1 MKKSVVAKLAF
12 GLLALSYVGAG
23 AYSYDA
29 MGRRLNNAQNVNAP
43 KIWRVQPEQVKT
55 TAAEQF
61 TQTGLYK
68 APDANTLPIGQDISF
83 VPQRVKRLNMT
94 PMPARKDTRML
105 VTGWGRY
112 ALARGWDRSHVN
124 EAHMTEEEAA
134 RCWLVAVFEV
144 NRFFAQ
150 QQGLVNPNANP
161 ENPDVLHYLTQD
173 EIKYHVFHVDGQ
185 SPVLDFPFWADG
197 SSGHDGTRME
207 KAMKFALGLG
217 DGDVVAYFGNLYDG
231 YAASHNIRNDIVN
244 SIDEGKPAII
254 FEDAHVMV
262 IDAYAVTTRG
272 VRWVRLLNPTNDGSF
287 QWRTL
292 NSVDIVGYVWYN
304 KNNISV
310 RYSNNEVR
318 RDSDGDGIVD
328 FDEKYR
334 FKTKALIKNVD
345 DDSDKDGV
353 KDKQEILNRTL
364 LEMPEF
370 VPFDAS
376 QNHGVPA
383 IDNGLIMGVKKEVWA
398 DVNNNQFNAERDAS
412 EIADG
417 TSAGL
422 LNGGHRPLYV
432 ENGVPGDFDIY
443 AVNALTLEN
452 NCSCLNK
459 TKKEEIQKCTYATES
474 KLSSY
479 AARIYQE
486 NLITYLY
493 SKGSV
498 LVGGNARVTNLNLFS
513 STSTT
518 PSYSLNDNGSVGVV
532 ARMSADLW
540 PWEVNRT
547 WNSYTTGSTDKVV
560 HANETY
566 TLTPN
571 SNIKSLQVEPNGKLN
586 IQPGVIKLQSLVLA
600 EGSTVLFV
608 RSSQKTT
615 IHVKGNFVWKPTLRV
630 ANSSEYKN
638 LAKNFKVVYE
648 GSNTSSTGLK
658 IASNWAGVLFA
669 PKATLTLGSS
679 GKKIYGRFVGSTVTV
694 KAGAIIES
702 YHGQEW

>member
-29 MGRRLNNAQNVNAP
+29 MGRRLNNVQNVNAP

-83 VPQRVKRLNMT
+83 VSQSVKRLNMT

-124 EAHMTEEEAA
+124 DAYMTEEEAA
-134 RCWLVAVFEV
+134 RCWLVAVSEV
-144 NRFFAQ
+144 NQFFAKK
-150 QQGLVNPNANP
+150 QGLVNPNANP
-161 ENPDVLHYLTQD
+161 DNPDVLHYLTQD

-185 SPVLDFPFWADG
+185 SPAKDFPLWAEG
-197 SSGHDGTRME
+197 SSGIGGARTE

-217 DGDVVAYFGNLYDG
+217 DGDVVAYFADLYDE
-231 YAASHNIRNDIVN
+231 YATNHNVRNEIVN

-304 KNNISV
+304 KDNISV

-328 FDEKYR
+328 FDERYR
-334 FKTKALIKNVD
+334 FFTNVYHD
-345 DDSDKDGV
+345 NTDGDGV

-370 VPFDAS
+370 VPFDAT

-383 IDNGLIMGVKKEVWA
+383 IDNSLIMGVKKEIWA
-398 DVNNNQFNAERDAS
+398 DVNNNHLNAENDAS

-443 AVNALTLEN
+443 AINDLTMEENA
-452 NCSCLNK
+452 SCVYWYNGSNVD
-459 TKKEEIQKCTYATES
+459 CTYGTES
-474 KLSSY
+474 KHASY
-479 AARIYQE
+479 AARI
-486 NLITYLY
+486 NHPVGDLY
-493 SKGSV
+493 TKGGV
-498 LVGGNARVTNLNLFS
+498 LVGGNAHISRLHLFS
-513 STSTT
+513 SSQLT
-518 PSYSLNDNGSVGVV
+518 PSYQVTGNGSVGVT
-532 ARMSADLW
+532 ARMSEDLW

-547 WNSYTTGSTDKVV
+547 WDSYTTGAVDKTVG
-560 HANETY
+560 ANQTY

-571 SNIKSLQVEPNGKLN
+571 SNIRYLQVDPQGKL
-586 IQPGVIKLQSLVLA
+586 IIKPGVIKVQSLLLA
-600 EGSTVLFV
+600 AGSVVTFANPG
-608 RSSQKTT
+608 QKTEL
-615 IHVKGNFVWKPTLRV
+615 HVKSTFVWKPTLNHTKTADLEKLTR
-630 ANSSEYKN
+630 
-638 LAKNFKVVYE
+638 NFKVVYR
-648 GSNTSSTGLK
+648 GSNTSGLT
-658 IASNWAGVLFA
+658 IASDWAGVMFA
-669 PKATLTLGSS
+669 PKAVLKLGSA
-679 GKKIYGRFVGSTVTV
+679 GKTIYGRFVGSSVTV
-694 KAGAIIES
+694 KSGAKIKTF
-702 YHGQEW
+702 HGQQW